1 MFTKAHVLSELVSQI
16 SWLEQ
21 ESRPITGLSPGLA
34 LKLGLEEGSSL
45 NGSLNSG
52 SLECLSALMETLSG
66 GVHEVLSLEGL
77 QLTDAEGQDIWL
89 QMTFTEDAERGGF
102 PAITAAVVDCTAR
115 FKAEQALRE
124 KSERLELVV
133 EGTRLGTWDW
143 NPQTN
148 EVSFGD
154 YWAEMLGYSSDEVAS
169 SLQEWESR
177 VHPDDLEACFKDI
190 GAHISGETDY
200 YENVHRMK
208 HKDGHWVYILDRGKV
223 VERDAEGRPTRFTG
237 THTDITA
244 QKVAELK
251 ANEAAEAKSQFLA
264 TMSHEIRTPMNGI
277 LGLLQVLEG
286 TQLDEKQADIL
297 STMKSCGD
305 HLLILIDD
313 VLNLSRIEAGELR
326 LDPRPF
332 QIQEVSGIVSRLYFE
347 LAEKKGVRFSSTVK
361 GNGAAWIVADSH
373 RLVQLLSN
381 LVSNAVKFTD
391 VGSVSLEMG
400 VENAGGGMWLEA
412 SVADTGK
419 GIEDKDAIW
428 GGFCQEQTQISRKYG
443 GSGLGLTITREL
455 IELMGGTID
464 LTSAPGAG
472 STFTIRVPVG
482 EVEAGSL
489 VSAPKPVIEEKDYSG
504 LRVLVA
510 EDNPVNRKVIELL
523 FEKLHLSPDIACDG
537 AEALEMCRQSSYD
550 LVLMDVHMP
559 VMDGLESTSRIL
571 AELGAKAPVIYALT
585 ADVVEQSRKRCLEIG
600 MEGFIEKPVRLHVIE
615 EALKSVSSRI

>member
-21 ESRPITGLSPGLA
+21 EGRPITDLSPALA
-34 LKLGLEEGSSL
+34 SRLGLEEGSSL
-45 NGSLNSG
+45 TGSLNPR
-52 SLECLSALMETLSG
+52 SLECLSALMATLRRG
-66 GVHEVLSLEGL
+66 AHEVLSLENL
-77 QLTDAEGQDIWL
+77 QLKDAEGQDIWL
-89 QMTFTEDAERGGF
+89 QMTFTEDMERGGF

-115 FKAEQALRE
+115 VNAEQALRE
-124 KSERLELVV
+124 KSKRLELVV

-154 YWAEMLGYSSDEVAS
+154 YWAEMLGYSSGEISS
-169 SLQEWESR
+169 SLKEWESR

-223 VERDAEGRPTRFTG
+223 VDRDAEGRPTRFTG

-277 LGLLQVLEG
+277 LGLLQVLEDS
-286 TQLDEKQADIL
+286 QLDPKQADIL
-297 STMKSCGD
+297 STIKSCGD

-326 LDPRPF
+326 LDPSPF
-332 QIQEVSGIVSRLYFE
+332 QIQEVAGIVSGLYFE
-347 LAEKKGVRFSSTVK
+347 LAEKKGVRFSSKVR
-361 GNGAAWIVADSH
+361 GNGAAWVVADSH

-391 VGSVSLEMG
+391 VGSVSLELG
-400 VENAGGGMWLEA
+400 VENDGDEMWLEA
-412 SVADTGK
+412 SVTDTGK

-455 IELMGGTID
+455 IELMGGTIE
-464 LTSAPGAG
+464 LTSVPGAG

-489 VSAPKPVIEEKDYSG
+489 VSAPKPVMEEKDYSG

-523 FEKLHLSPDIACDG
+523 FEKLHLSPDIACNG

-559 VMDGLESTSRIL
+559 VMDGLEATSRIL
-571 AELGAKAPVIYALT
+571 TELGANAPVIYALT

-615 EALKSVSSRI
+615 EALKSVSPRI

>member
-45 NGSLNSG
+45 NDSLNSG
-52 SLECLSALMETLSG
+52 SLECLSALMETLPR

-419 GIEDKDAIW
+419 GIEDTDSIW
-428 GGFCQEQTQISRKYG
+428 GGFCQEQPQISRKYG

-489 VSAPKPVIEEKDYSG
+489 VSAPEPVIEEKDYSG